1 MDFFQ
6 QQAKVRSHSRW
17 LLLLFLLA
25 VAGIVGAIDA
35 VVLAALG
42 FSRHDPR
49 LPQLA
54 LAPILIGTSLAVL
67 AVIAL
72 STLYRIARLS
82 SGGATV
88 ARELGATLVPPDTT
102 DAGQRRLRN
111 VVEEIAIASGV
122 PVPQIFI
129 LEQEHGINAFAA
141 GYTAA
146 DAAVTVTRGALEKL
160 SRDEL
165 QGVVAHEFSHI
176 LNGDMRLNIRLMG
189 LLFGILVLG
198 IVGGKVLQY
207 GPGDRKGGGAIMAV
221 ALGLFIIG
229 YIGVFFGRLIK
240 AGVSRQREY
249 LADASAVQFTR
260 QAAGIA
266 GALKK
271 VAGVSEGSRLRN
283 THGEEVAH
291 MLFGDGVGYSAL
303 FATHPPLLKR
313 IQTLDP
319 EFNPLRLAQMSQAWN
334 EPDYAP
340 QDESH
345 PVMADF
351 AAGAAPASS
360 PQPLPA
366 AAALTPATLAAS
378 VAQPQGAHY
387 DCAAALHQALP
398 ADLLDAAHDPQRALA
413 LVFALLLDPA
423 DGAVHTA
430 QLQAVEKDFGALQRA
445 AATALAAAVAAL
457 HPAQRL
463 PLAAIALPS
472 LRQQSRQQLMQLTRT
487 VFELIDADGRVAV
500 FEYCLGRLLRMHLG
514 EILKPAQ
521 AAAGGRRKLAD
532 CREELA
538 CLLSIVAE
546 FGQEDEPAAR
556 RAFLSGAQCLPL
568 REALTYQPSTPQAW
582 TTALDRALGNLD
594 QLEPPAKAALLQA
607 LGATIAADGQT
618 TLEEAEL
625 LRAVC
630 ASLHCPLPPLLQAA
644 A

>member
-25 VAGIVGAIDA
+25 VAGIVGAIDL
-35 VVLAALG
+35 VVYAALG
-42 FSRHDPR
+42 FSRRDPDFQHIPL
-49 LPQLA
+49 LPVLLA
-54 LAPILIGTSLAVL
+54 STLAVL

-72 STLYRIARLS
+72 STLYRVARLS
-82 SGGATV
+82 GGGAAV
-88 ARELGATLVPPDTT
+88 ARELGASLVPPDTA
-102 DAGQRRLRN
+102 DAGLRRLRN
-111 VVEEIAIASGV
+111 VVEEIAIASGL
-122 PVPQIFI
+122 PVPQIFV
-129 LEQEHGINAFAA
+129 LEQERGINAFAA
-141 GYTAA
+141 GYSAA
-146 DAAVTVTRGALEKL
+146 DAAVTVTRGALDKL

-165 QGVVAHEFSHI
+165 QGVIAHEFSHI

-198 IVGGKVLQY
+198 IAGGKVLQY
-207 GPGDRKGGGAIMAV
+207 GPGDRKGGGVIMAV
-221 ALGLFIIG
+221 ALGLFAIG
-229 YIGVFFGRLIK
+229 FIGVFFGRLIK

-271 VAGVSEGSRLRN
+271 VAGLSEGSKLRN

-313 IQTLDP
+313 IRTLDP
-319 EFNPLRLAQMSQAWN
+319 DFNPLRLADMSQAWN

-340 QDESH
+340 QDEAH

-351 AAGAAPASS
+351 AAGKGTVSAP
-360 PQPLPA
+360 PPPA
-366 AAALTPATLAAS
+366 AAAMMPAALAAS
-378 VAQPQGAHY
+378 VAQPRGAHY

-398 ADLLDAAHDPQRALA
+398 ADLLEAAHDAQRALD

-423 DGAVHTA
+423 DGAVRTA
-430 QLQAVEKDFGALQRA
+430 QLQAVERGFGAPHRA
-445 AATALAAAVAAL
+445 ATAALAAAVAAL

-463 PLAAIALPS
+463 PLAAIAWPS
-472 LRQQSRQQLMQLTRT
+472 LRQQSRDALMKLTKT
-487 VFELIDADGRVAV
+487 VFELVYADGRVAV
-500 FEYCLGRLLRMHLG
+500 FEYCLGRLLRAQLG
-514 EILKPAQ
+514 EVLKPAQ
-521 AAAGGRRKLAD
+521 AAAVGRRKLAD
-532 CREELA
+532 CGEDIA

-546 FGQEDEPAAR
+546 FGQDDEPAAR
-556 RAFLSGAQCLPL
+556 GAFLEGAGRLPL
-568 REALTYQPSTPQAW
+568 RQALAYQPASPDAW
-582 TTALDRALGNLD
+582 TTALDRALANLD
-594 QLEPPAKAALLQA
+594 QLEPPAKAALLGA
-607 LGATIAADGQT
+607 LGATIAADGKT

-630 ASLHCPLPPLLQAA
+630 ASLHCPLPPSLEIAA
-644 A
+644 

>member
-366 AAALTPATLAAS
+366 AAA
-378 VAQPQGAHY
+378 
-387 DCAAALHQALP
+387 
-398 ADLLDAAHDPQRALA
+398 
-413 LVFALLLDPA
+413 
-423 DGAVHTA
+423 
-430 QLQAVEKDFGALQRA
+430 
-445 AATALAAAVAAL
+445 
-457 HPAQRL
+457 
-463 PLAAIALPS
+463 
-472 LRQQSRQQLMQLTRT
+472 
-487 VFELIDADGRVAV
+487 
-500 FEYCLGRLLRMHLG
+500 
-514 EILKPAQ
+514 
-521 AAAGGRRKLAD
+521 
-532 CREELA
+532 
-538 CLLSIVAE
+538 
-546 FGQEDEPAAR
+546 
-556 RAFLSGAQCLPL
+556 
-568 REALTYQPSTPQAW
+568 
-582 TTALDRALGNLD
+582 
-594 QLEPPAKAALLQA
+594 
-607 LGATIAADGQT
+607 
-618 TLEEAEL
+618 
-625 LRAVC
+625 
-630 ASLHCPLPPLLQAA
+630 
-644 A
+644 